1 MDAQLLIDWARQG
14 IDHPLWQH
22 IPDFDYYGIHYDEYH
37 DTHPRLLSLYLSL
50 FLRINGGEVSEPLL
64 HLAMIPFPIIAV
76 ISMYYLA
83 RRFRANAFLAS
94 LLLAVSPAFLV
105 NSHLVMSD
113 VPGVAL
119 WLASL
124 VLFIYGVDKDRLSLL
139 LASGLVLTLCI
150 FIFYQ
155 GLSVLLLFFLY
166 AFVYRKINARTMAAL
181 TIPATLFIAFIG
193 AYAARYGELPTFSYP
208 FGLPLDLVSIL
219 VRLRGTT
226 VLLGG
231 AIIFPLAALAI
242 YARTRFATYLAAG
255 VGLAALIWSVFP
267 YLDGRFGLDTLVLL
281 PLLLATGAVILYEIV
296 YRFGRSFIEGI
307 RGRAKQEKLFL
318 STWILG
324 TFFYCTVLLPYP
336 SPRFMLPLVPP
347 VAIITA
353 KLIVR
358 YWGERRDR
366 LVWAAGLIVTS
377 TLVLSLMV
385 AVAEHK
391 RAAVNPEIAT
401 WASER
406 FADSEVTVWFSSGLG
421 FQYYTAGQ
429 GYRML
434 IKDNDEPAPGDLIF
448 ESLGSNR
455 WNIPDRTAD
464 RILLVEEVEFPRGWP
479 LISEYAD
486 YQTSWT
492 GQVGMSV
499 PYGFQGSFLDKVFV
513 YEVVAAASG
522 D

>member
-1 MDAQLLIDWARQG
+1 
-14 IDHPLWQH
+14 
-22 IPDFDYYGIHYDEYH
+22 
-37 DTHPRLLSLYLSL
+37 
-50 FLRINGGEVSEPLL
+50 
-64 HLAMIPFPIIAV
+64 
-76 ISMYYLA
+76 
-83 RRFRANAFLAS
+83 
-94 LLLAVSPAFLV
+94 
-105 NSHLVMSD
+105 
-113 VPGVAL
+113 
-119 WLASL
+119 
-124 VLFIYGVDKDRLSLL
+124 
-139 LASGLVLTLCI
+139 
-150 FIFYQ
+150 
-155 GLSVLLLFFLY
+155 
-166 AFVYRKINARTMAAL
+166 
-181 TIPATLFIAFIG
+181 
-193 AYAARYGELPTFSYP
+193 
-208 FGLPLDLVSIL
+208 
-219 VRLRGTT
+219 
-226 VLLGG
+226 LLGG

-296 YRFGRSFIEGI
+296 YRFGGSFIEGI
-307 RGRAKQEKLFL
+307 RARAKQEKLFL

-434 IKDNDEPAPGDLIF
+434 IKDSDEPAPGDLIF